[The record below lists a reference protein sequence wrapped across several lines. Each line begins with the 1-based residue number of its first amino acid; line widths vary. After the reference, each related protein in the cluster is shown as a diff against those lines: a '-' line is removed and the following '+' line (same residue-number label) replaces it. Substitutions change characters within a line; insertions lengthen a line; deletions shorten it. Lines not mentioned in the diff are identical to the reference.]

1 MVLTYGGAVDSVIVF
16 VAKYLLYLSVL
27 IVGIHWLIASKR
39 DKIDLFAHYLVG
51 GLIALVLAKI
61 GAHFYYDTRPFV
73 SHHIKPLMPHAADNG
88 FPSDH
93 ALLSSFLGF
102 TMLAYSRRLGY
113 GLLVLAVLIGA
124 ARVAAHIHSPID
136 IVGSLVFGAV
146 ATLLARFIVGR
157 YLPERSKRNWR
168 QR

>member
-1 MVLTYGGAVDSVIVF
+1 MPAYGGAVDSAIVF
-16 VAKYLLYLSVL
+16 VAKYFLYLSVA
-27 IVGIHWLIASKR
+27 IVGIHWLMATKR
-39 DKIDLFAHYLVG
+39 DKIDLMAHYLVG
-51 GLIALVLAKI
+51 GIIALVLAKV

-73 SHHIKPLMPHAADNG
+73 SHHIRPLMPHAADNG

-136 IVGSLVFGAV
+136 IVGSFVFAAL
-146 ATLLARFIVGR
+146 ATVLTRLIVGR
-157 YLPERSKRNWR
+157 FLPERSKRNWR

>member
-1 MVLTYGGAVDSVIVF
+1 MDSLIVF
-16 VAKYLLYLSVL
+16 VAKYFLFLSVAV
-27 IVGIHWLIASKR
+27 VGVHWLLSSKR
-39 DKIDLFAHYLVG
+39 DRVDLAVHYVVG
-51 GLIALVLAKI
+51 GIIALALAKL
-61 GAHFYYDTRPFV
+61 GAHFFYDTRPFV

-93 ALLSSFLGF
+93 ALFTSFLGF

-113 GLLVLAVLIGA
+113 ALLGIAVLVGA

-136 IVGSLVFGAV
+136 IVGSFVFAAIAVLATRPLVH
-146 ATLLARFIVGR
+146 RF
-157 YLPERSKRNWR
+157 LPARSKRNWR

>member
-1 MVLTYGGAVDSVIVF
+1 MLAYGGAVDSVIVF
-16 VAKYLLYLSVL
+16 VAKYFLYLSVA

-39 DKIDLFAHYLVG
+39 DKIDLMAHYLVG

-61 GAHFYYDTRPFV
+61 GAHFFYDTRPFV
-73 SHHIKPLMPHAADNG
+73 SQHIKPLMPHAADNG

-113 GLLVLAVLIGA
+113 GLLALAVLIGA

-136 IVGSLVFGAV
+136 IVGSFVFAAL

-157 YLPERSKRNWR
+157 FLPERSKRNWR